1 MARDHRKLN
10 VFVEADAL
18 VPLVY
23 RITKGLPTEER
34 FGLQSQIRRAAVS
47 IPTNTVEGC
56 ARRSEADYCRFLEI
70 AYSSAREVT
79 YLLGLAVRLDFLTER
94 AVAALLVRYDGLQAG
109 YYRLIETMSGE
120 P

>member
-23 RITKGLPTEER
+23 QVTKDFPIEER
-34 FGLQSQIRRAAVS
+34 FGLQSQIRRASVS

-56 ARRSEADYCRFLEI
+56 ARRGEADYCRFLEI
-70 AYSSAREVT
+70 AYSSAREVS
-79 YLLGLAVRLDFLTER
+79 YLLALGARLGFLTEK
-94 AVAALLVRYDGLQAG
+94 AVAPLLTRYDGLQAG
-109 YYRLIETMSGE
+109 YFCLIESLSGE